1 MKMEGVQV
9 EPCPAYKHSMNGV
22 VERAMYTIDCKI
34 RSMIYQ
40 AKLPKE
46 LWCLVVEH
54 AVWLKNRIP
63 IGALPFGKEGKL
75 ALAKT
80 PYEAYRESLPDFTQL
95 RVFGC
100 AAWPNNSK
108 DKHLEK
114 FDPRIK
120 PDFMF
125 IGLAG
130 NKIYKLLNM
139 ITRKVE
145 KYGDADFDEYSFP
158 YSQRELA
165 IRTVAPVTL
174 RGASVSQPLGNTLE
188 LRGAPLPQPT
198 GTTLGLSRAP
208 TARGLSAHNGRRDR
222 TVDADESRRA
232 RGPDPVHPEPQ
243 AIVAS
248 TTSNPHSNSMGGS
261 ATGQVF
267 SKLVVQLVCAL
278 KAVHLEP
285 ETSGSLG
292 APAAPFEV
300 IELRDALKEDAPGWR
315 EAILA
320 EARSLQQMNTFTIM
334 WGVVPNGKKLISS
347 RWVLKKKFNSRMH
360 LVRKK
365 ARLVIRGNEQQAG
378 IDYFETFASVLRY
391 TTLRILLAKAA
402 AEDLEADHV
411 DIDIAFL
418 NPDLEEEVYMK
429 VPEFLN

>member
-1 MKMEGVQV
+1 
-9 EPCPAYKHSMNGV
+9 
-22 VERAMYTIDCKI
+22 
-34 RSMIYQ
+34 
-40 AKLPKE
+40 LPKD
-46 LWCLVVEH
+46 LWCLVAEH

-63 IGALPFGKEGKL
+63 TGALPFGKEGKL

-108 DKHLEK
+108 DKHPEK

-165 IRTVAPVTL
+165 IRTRAPI
-174 RGASVSQPLGNTLE
+174 SQLLGTTSE
-188 LRGAPLPQPT
+188 LRGAPLPQPI
-198 GTTLGLSRAP
+198 GTTLGLSGAP

-222 TVDADESRRA
+222 TADADESRRA

-243 AIVAS
+243 AIVA
-248 TTSNPHSNSMGGS
+248 TTSNPHSSSMGGS
-261 ATGQVF
+261 ATGLVF
-267 SKLVVQLVCAL
+267 SKSVVQLVCAL

-300 IELRDALKEDAPGWR
+300 IELRDALKEDAPSWR
-315 EAILA
+315 EVILA
-320 EARSLQQMNTFTIM
+320 EARSLQ
-334 WGVVPNGKKLISS
+334 
-347 RWVLKKKFNSRMH
+347 
-360 LVRKK
+360 
-365 ARLVIRGNEQQAG
+365 
-378 IDYFETFASVLRY
+378 
-391 TTLRILLAKAA
+391 
-402 AEDLEADHV
+402 
-411 DIDIAFL
+411 
-418 NPDLEEEVYMK
+418 
-429 VPEFLN
+429 